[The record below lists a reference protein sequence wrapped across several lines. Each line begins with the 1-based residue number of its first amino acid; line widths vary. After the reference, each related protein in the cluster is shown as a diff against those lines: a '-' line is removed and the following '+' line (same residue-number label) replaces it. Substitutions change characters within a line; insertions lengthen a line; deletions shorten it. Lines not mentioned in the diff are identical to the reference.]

1 MYKLKGNDPRGINK
15 EEGKDLVDRNK
26 VKSLSLSVFILKI
39 KNPPPF
45 FLENMK
51 KEKGMLSSSMYKDLT
66 NNLID
71 SNS

>member
-39 KNPPPF
+39 KNPPF

>member
-1 MYKLKGNDPRGINK
+1 M
-15 EEGKDLVDRNK
+15 VDRNK

-39 KNPPPF
+39 KNLPFF
-45 FLENMK
+45 FLENTK